1 MKAEIYRLFSLL
13 FESFKYLLNNIGKD
27 VKISVYYRRDRRLF
41 SLHNKYYVMDDFVY
55 EKRNLLK
62 NTDNNDRIR
71 LYIEKIG
78 GVFMT

>member
-1 MKAEIYRLFSLL
+1 
-13 FESFKYLLNNIGKD
+13 
-27 VKISVYYRRDRRLF
+27 
-41 SLHNKYYVMDDFVY
+41 MDDFVY